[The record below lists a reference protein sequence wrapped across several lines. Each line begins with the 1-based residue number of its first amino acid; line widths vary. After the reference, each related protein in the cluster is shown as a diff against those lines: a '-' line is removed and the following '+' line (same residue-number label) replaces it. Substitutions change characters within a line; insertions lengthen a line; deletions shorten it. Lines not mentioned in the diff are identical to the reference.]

1 MVCNDAAEPVAI
13 SVATGNA
20 ASPRVRHT
28 MCPACVPRRTAKGCK
43 RSVNAGQR
51 NCWSK
56 APSVWFA
63 LLSIQA

>member
-28 MCPACVPRRTAKGCK
+28 MCPATDRKK
-43 RSVNAGQR
+43 LHNDGQR
-51 NCWSK
+51 RSAK
-56 APSVWFA
+56 LLVKGTLGPIRAA
-63 LLSIQA
+63 LETG